1 MIVLKTNFV
10 ESMDSTT
17 SPILVIS
24 AGATGGYQI
33 SRLNMG
39 EGPPVNINADT
50 VDPWG
55 RKVYYWSAYGDG
67 FIEAKDYE
75 ESRDYDAF
83 MRSRFG
89 CVEGPVFVVGRG
101 AGQDFVVVPVVPTY
115 TDLPFENQIG
125 YGPTIS
131 AIEQAIPGYS
141 ESQRA
146 KQNKAKRDLL
156 EQISPVAML
165 AEQEKQIDLLSLLV
179 LELAEKQPAQEQPAW
194 LADFKAIVEQHSSTQ
209 FKGVSGALADVG
221 ERKAR
226 MRELQRA
233 YFAQRGY

>member
-1 MIVLKTNFV
+1 MIVLKTSFV
-10 ESMDSTT
+10 ESAEGYED
-17 SPILVIS
+17 PLLVI
-24 AGATGGYQI
+24 AAADDGYRV

-39 EGPPVNINADT
+39 DGPDLVVRATDIE
-50 VDPWG
+50 PWG
-55 RKVYYWSAYGDG
+55 RKVYYWSAYGNG
-67 FIEAKDYE
+67 FLAGTDYE

-83 MRSRFG
+83 MRARFG
-89 CVEGPVFVVGRG
+89 CVEGPVFVAARG
-101 AGQDFVVVPVVPTY
+101 GADELVIVATAATH
-115 TDLPFENQIG
+115 TDLPYEHHHG
-125 YGPTIS
+125 YGPSIL
-131 AIEQAIPGYS
+131 AVEQAIPGFM

-156 EQISPVAML
+156 ERISPIAML

-179 LELAEKQPAQEQPAW
+179 LELAEKQPVEERPAW
-194 LADFKAIVEQHSSTQ
+194 LAEFKAIVEQHSSTQ

-233 YFAQRGY
+233 YFEQRGY